1 MKEMKCL
8 DCNKTFMAENPG
20 KMMETMMPHYMS
32 DHKEIMEGKSTETR
46 EQWMARF
53 SKEWKKAKEV

>member
-1 MKEMKCL
+1 
-8 DCNKTFMAENPG
+8 MAENPG